1 MSDQAVIKTDQQ
13 EMWAIVELMGH
24 AQTAGR
30 VTKPSEWGGLMRVDV
45 PGDDGNYTT
54 EFYGMSAIYRV
65 KFVSEEVA
73 RAYAPKEWEILGYG
87 APIVTREEHDSTV
100 RQLRGRTHELEEK
113 IRLLQNRLTA
123 VNVPQLTEPDYDE
136 GYDNGPDF

>member
-1 MSDQAVIKTDQQ
+1 MEDQSVIQTDQQ

-30 VTKPSEWGGLMRVDV
+30 ITKPSEWGGLMRVDV
-45 PGDDGNYTT
+45 PGGDGNYTT

-65 KFVSEEVA
+65 KFVSEDVA
-73 RAYAPKEWEILGYG
+73 RAYAPKEREILGYN

-113 IRLLQNRLTA
+113 IRLLQTRLTA
-123 VNVPQLTEPDYDE
+123 VDVPQLAEPE
-136 GYDNGPDF
+136 YDNGPDF

>member
-1 MSDQAVIKTDQQ
+1 MSETTVIQEQQ

-30 VTKPSEWGGLMRVDV
+30 ITKPSEWGGLMRVDV
-45 PGDDGNYTT
+45 PGDNGNYTT

-65 KFVSEEVA
+65 KFVSEDVA
-73 RAYAPKEWEILGYG
+73 RAYAPKEREILGYN

-100 RQLRGRTHELEEK
+100 RQLHGRTHELEEK

-123 VNVPQLTEPDYDE
+123 VNVSQLAEPE
-136 GYDNGPDF
+136 YDNGPDF

>member
-1 MSDQAVIKTDQQ
+1 MEDQTIIETKQ

-30 VTKPSEWGGLMRVDV
+30 ITKPSEWGGLMRVDV
-45 PGDDGNYTT
+45 PGDNGNYTT

-65 KFVSEEVA
+65 KFVSEDVA
-73 RAYAPKEWEILGYG
+73 RAYAPKEREIFGYN
-87 APIVTREEHDSTV
+87 APIVTREEHNSTV

-123 VNVPQLTEPDYDE
+123 VD
-136 GYDNGPDF
+136 DF